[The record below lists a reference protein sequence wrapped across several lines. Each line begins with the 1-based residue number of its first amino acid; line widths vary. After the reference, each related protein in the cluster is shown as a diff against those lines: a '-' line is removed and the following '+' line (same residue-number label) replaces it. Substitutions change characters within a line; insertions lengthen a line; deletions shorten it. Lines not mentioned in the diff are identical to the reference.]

1 MMVLLS
7 GIALPEKAMRQYI
20 AGAVNMI
27 VQIARLSDGTRRVV
41 KITEIT
47 GMEGDSILT
56 QDIFEFVMS
65 GISSGG
71 KVQGQFRP
79 TKTRSFYLDRMS
91 TTGIA
96 LPPQM
101 FQNTIEV

>member
-1 MMVLLS
+1 MGLAELS
-7 GIALPEKAMRQYI
+7 RSQKLP
-20 AGAVNMI
+20 
-27 VQIARLSDGTRRVV
+27 
-41 KITEIT
+41 

-65 GISSGG
+65 GISAAG

-101 FQNTIEV
+101 FQRTIEV